1 MSLKDVLELKVDSVR
16 RTTDP
21 SSLDCSSTEEVEC
34 LTGFIGQDR
43 AVKAMDFGLSVDSKG
58 YNIFVVGNSGSGRT
72 TYALDSLRKK
82 AQGMDVP
89 DDLVYVYNFDNPGE
103 PIALFLPAGKGK
115 EMESTFSA
123 LVDDLKGVISK
134 AFEKGHYEDTKAQEV
149 KSFQEEVNSRME
161 EIKSWAWEKGF
172 SVKRTPQGFVN
183 IPLKEEAD
191 EEGNVTRREIQPEE
205 FEELGEDRQKALQ
218 DESEE
223 ISQKTLAV
231 LREIRDREKELKKR
245 ISELESE
252 ICKGAIQGTI
262 DEVKERFGF
271 NDKIKAWIDSFTES
285 VIDNFGMFVASARDD
300 NAELDFSI
308 YNVNP
313 LVCND
318 PDNGAPVVWETNPTY
333 YNLMGKVE
341 YESRQGYLYTD
352 FGKIVAG
359 AILKANGGFLVL
371 DMDLLLRNFMSY
383 EGLKRV
389 LRTGKLAIEN
399 LGEQYGAVPMS
410 SLRPEP
416 VDIKVKLVLVG
427 THYLYHLLQY
437 YDPEFRKMFKL
448 RAEFQSDMERTSC
461 SEHQMAQFITTIVKR
476 ENGPHFDA
484 EAVAEIIDWASRLSG
499 DKDRLSIQFNKMIE
513 VIVESIVWARV
524 DKAEMVTR
532 EFVYKAIEESR
543 YRASLVEENI
553 KRAFVDGVI
562 RIDTEGEAVGQ
573 INGLAVID
581 MGDYAFGHPARITAN
596 TYMGKEGV
604 VNIERETAM
613 AGPIHN
619 KGHLTLS
626 SYLGRKYAQ
635 DMPLTLSASI
645 SFEQNYGGIEG
656 DSASS
661 TELYCLLS
669 SLAEVPIDQSIAV
682 TGSVDQFGNIQP
694 IGGVNEKIEGF
705 FSYCKERGLTG
716 KQGVIIPHQNERHL
730 MLNREVVE
738 AVGKGDFHIW
748 KVHSVDEG
756 IEILTGVVAGKPNG
770 KGEFPKR
777 SIHGKVKAKLQKWM
791 KDAARIHKE
800 MSGLDKGSDKKAKKG
815 KKAQGDGEEGEAR

>member
-1 MSLKDVLELKVDSVR
+1 MMSLKDVLELSSNSVR
-16 RTTDP
+16 RMTDP

-34 LTGFIGQDR
+34 LTGFIGQER
-43 AVKAMDFGLSVDSKG
+43 AVKAMDFGLSVNSKG

-72 TYALDSLRKK
+72 TYAMDALKKK
-82 AQGMDVP
+82 AQDMDVP

-103 PIALFLPAGKGK
+103 PIALSLAAGKGK
-115 EMESTFSA
+115 EMESAFSS
-123 LVDDLKGVISK
+123 LIDDLKSVISK

-149 KSFQEEVNSRME
+149 KAFQEEVNGRME

-183 IPLKEEAD
+183 IPLKEEVD
-191 EEGNVTRREIQPEE
+191 EEGNVNKREIQPEE

-223 ISQKTLAV
+223 ISQRTLSV

-262 DEVKERFGF
+262 DEIRERFGL
-271 NDKIKAWIDSFTES
+271 NDKINLWIDSFTKS
-285 VIDNFGMFVASARDD
+285 VIENFGMFVAAARDD
-300 NAELDFSI
+300 NAEVDFSI
-308 YNVNP
+308 YRVNP
-313 LVCND
+313 VVCND
-318 PDNGAPVVWETNPTY
+318 PENGAPVIWETNPTY

-389 LRTGKLAIEN
+389 LRTGKLSIEN
-399 LGEQYGAVPMS
+399 LGEQFGAVPMS

-416 VDIKVKLVLVG
+416 VDINVKLVLVG
-427 THYLYHLLQY
+427 TYYLYYLLQY

-448 RAEFQSDMERTSC
+448 RAEFQSDMERTSS

-476 ENGPHFDA
+476 EKGPHFDA
-484 EAVAEIIDWASRLSG
+484 EAVAEVIDWSSRLAG
-499 DKDRLSIQFNKMIE
+499 DRDRLSIQFNKIIE
-513 VIVESIVWARV
+513 VIVESIAWAKM

-532 EFVYKAIEESR
+532 KYVYRAIQESR
-543 YRASLVEENI
+543 YRASLVEERI
-553 KRAFVDGVI
+553 KRSFVDGVI

-581 MGDYAFGHPARITAN
+581 LGDYAFGHPSRITAN

-669 SLAEVPIDQSIAV
+669 SLSEVPIDQSVAV

-716 KQGVIIPHQNERHL
+716 KQGVMIPHQNERHL

-738 AVGKGDFHIW
+738 AIKEGKFHVW

-756 IEILTGVVAGKPNG
+756 IEILTGVPAGSPNS
-770 KGEFPKR
+770 KGEFPKK

-800 MSGLDKGSDKKAKKG
+800 MTGQEKSQEKKAKKA
-815 KKAQGDGEEGEAR
+815 KKSQEAEEGEAR

>member
-1 MSLKDVLELKVDSVR
+1 MSLKEALELKVGDVR
-16 RTTDP
+16 RITDP
-21 SSLDCSSTEEVEC
+21 SSLECASTEEVPC
-34 LTGFIGQDR
+34 LTGFIGQER
-43 AVKAMDFGLSVDSKG
+43 AVKAMDFGLSVNSKG
-58 YNIFVVGNSGSGRT
+58 YNIFVVGDPGSGRT
-72 TYALDSLRKK
+72 TYALDSLKLK
-82 AQGMDVP
+82 AKGMTVP
-89 DDLVYVYNFDNPGE
+89 DDLVYVYNFENPGE
-103 PIALFLPAGKGK
+103 PVALFVPAGKGK
-115 EMESTFSA
+115 EMEATFSS

-134 AFEKGHYEDTKAQEV
+134 AFEKGQYEDTKAQEV
-149 KSFQEEVNSRME
+149 KAFQEDVNSKME
-161 EIKSWAWEKGF
+161 EVKSWAWEKGF

-183 IPLKEEAD
+183 IPLTDEVD
-191 EEGNVTRREIQPEE
+191 EEGNVNRREIQPEE
-205 FEELGEDRQKALQ
+205 FESLGEEKQKSLQ
-218 DESEE
+218 DASEE
-223 ISQKTLAV
+223 ISQRTLSV
-231 LREIRDREKELKKR
+231 LREIRDKEKNLKKR
-245 ISELESE
+245 IAELESE
-252 ICKGAIQGTI
+252 ICKGAIEATL
-262 DEVKERFGF
+262 DDVREKFGVSE
-271 NDKIKAWIDSFTES
+271 KINGWLDSFAES
-285 VIDNFGMFVASARDD
+285 VIDNFGMFVASARDE
-300 NAELDFSI
+300 NADVDFSI
-308 YNVNP
+308 YKINP
-313 LVCND
+313 IVCND
-318 PDNGAPVVWETNPTY
+318 PNDGAPVIWETNPTF

-389 LRTGKLAIEN
+389 LRTGKLHIEN
-399 LGEQYGAVPMS
+399 LGDQFGAVPMS

-416 VDIKVKLVLVG
+416 VGIDAKVILIG

-448 RAEFQSDMERTSC
+448 RAEFTSDMDRDSC
-461 SEHQMAQFITTIVKR
+461 TEHQMAQFITTVVKR
-476 ENGPHFDA
+476 EKGPHFDA
-484 EAVAEIIDWASRLSG
+484 EAVAEVIEWSSRLSG
-499 DKDRLSIQFNKMIE
+499 DKDRLSIQFNKIIE
-513 VIVESIVWARV
+513 VIVEAIAWAKI
-524 DKAEMVTR
+524 DGAEMVIR
-532 EFVYKAIEESR
+532 DHVYKAIKETR
-543 YRASLVEENI
+543 YRASLVEERI

-562 RIDTEGEAVGQ
+562 RIDTEGEAIGQ

-581 MGDYAFGHPARITAN
+581 LGDYAFGHPSRITAN

-604 VNIERETAM
+604 VNIERETDM

-669 SLAEVPIDQSIAV
+669 SLAEAPIDQSIAV

-705 FSYCKERGLTG
+705 FSYCKEKGLTG
-716 KQGVIIPHQNERHL
+716 RQGVLIPHQNERHL
-730 MLNREVVE
+730 MLNRDVVE
-738 AVGKGDFHIW
+738 AVENGVFHIW
-748 KVHSVDEG
+748 KVRSVDEG
-756 IEILTGVVAGKPNG
+756 IEILTGMPAGKPNE
-770 KGEFPKR
+770 KGEFPSK
-777 SIHGKVKAKLQKWM
+777 SIHGKVKAKLRKWM

-800 MSGLDKGSDKKAKKG
+800 MSGTSKNAVKNSKKAK
-815 KKAQGDGEEGEAR
+815 GEESPDREE

>member
-1 MSLKDVLELKVDSVR
+1 MSLKELLRLDPEAVR

-21 SSLDCSSTEEVEC
+21 SSLDCSSTEEVDC
-34 LTGFIGQDR
+34 LTGFIGQER
-43 AVKAMDFGLSVDSKG
+43 AVRSMEFGLSVNSKG

-82 AQGMDVP
+82 AKEMNVP
-89 DDLVYVYNFDNPGE
+89 DDLVYAYNFDNPGE
-103 PIALFLPAGKGK
+103 PVALFLPAGQGK
-115 EMESTFSA
+115 AMETAFEN
-123 LVDDLKGVISK
+123 LIDELKSVINK

-149 KSFQEEVNSRME
+149 KAFQEDVNEKME
-161 EIKSWAWEKGF
+161 EVKAWAWERGF

-183 IPLKEEAD
+183 IPLTDDVD
-191 EEGNVTRREIQPEE
+191 EEGNSTRREIQPEE
-205 FEELGEDRQKALQ
+205 FEALSEDRQKELQ
-218 DESEE
+218 KESEE
-223 ISQKTLAV
+223 ISQKTLGI
-231 LREIRDREKELKKR
+231 LRDIRDKEKDLKKK

-252 ICKGAIQGTI
+252 ICRNAIQPAI
-262 DEVKERFGF
+262 DDVRERFGV
-271 NDKIKAWIDSFTES
+271 NDKVLGWIDAYTSS
-285 VIDNFGMFVASARDD
+285 VIDNFGVFVASARDD
-300 NAELDFSI
+300 NTEVDFSV
-308 YNVNP
+308 YQVNP
-313 LVCND
+313 IVSND
-318 PDNGAPVVWETNPTY
+318 PEDGAPVIWETNPTY

-352 FGKIVAG
+352 FNKIVAG

-371 DMDLLLRNFMSY
+371 DVELLLRNFMSY

-389 LRTGKLAIEN
+389 LRTGTLHIEN

-410 SLRPEP
+410 SLRPEG
-416 VDIKVKLVLVG
+416 VDISVKVVLVG

-448 RAEFQSDMERTSC
+448 RAEFTSDMERTSC
-461 SEHQMAQFITTIVKR
+461 SEHQMAQFITTVVKR
-476 ENGPHFDA
+476 EKGPHFTA
-484 EAVAEIIDWASRLSG
+484 EAVAQVIDWSARLSG
-499 DKDRLSIQFNKMIE
+499 DKDRLSIQFNRIIE
-513 VIVESIVWARV
+513 VIVEAITWAKL
-524 DKAEMVTR
+524 DKAELVSR
-532 EFVYKAIEESR
+532 GHVRKAIEETR
-543 YRASLVEENI
+543 YRASLVEERI
-553 KRAFVDGVI
+553 RRAFVDGVI
-562 RIDTEGEAVGQ
+562 RIDTEGEAIGQ

-581 MGDYAFGHPARITAN
+581 LGDYAFGHPARITAN

-619 KGHLTLS
+619 KGHLTLN
-626 SYLGRKYAQ
+626 SYLGMKYAQ

-661 TELYCLLS
+661 TELYSLLS

-694 IGGVNEKIEGF
+694 IGGVNEKVEGF
-705 FSYCKERGLTG
+705 FSYCKERGLSG
-716 KQGVIIPHQNERHL
+716 SQGVIIPHQNERHL
-730 MLNREVVE
+730 MLNEEVVE
-738 AVGKGDFHIW
+738 AIEGGLFHVW

-756 IEILTGVVAGKPNG
+756 IEVLTGIPAGKANKRG
-770 KGEFPKR
+770 NYPKN
-777 SIHGKVKAKLQKWM
+777 SIHGKVKAKLKKWM

-800 MSGLDKGSDKKAKKG
+800 MSGTADKPGKG
-815 KKAQGDGEEGEAR
+815 KKNKVEEQLR

>member
-1 MSLKDVLELKVDSVR
+1 MSLKDVLELNVDSVR
-16 RTTDP
+16 RMTDP
-21 SSLDCSSTEEVEC
+21 SSLDCLSTEEVEC
-34 LTGFIGQDR
+34 LTGFIGQER
-43 AVKAMDFGLSVDSKG
+43 AVKAMDFGLSVNSKG

-72 TYALDSLRKK
+72 TYALDSLKKK
-82 AQGMDVP
+82 AQEMDVP

-103 PIALFLPAGKGK
+103 PIALLLPAGKGK
-115 EMESTFSA
+115 EMESTFSS
-123 LVDDLKGVISK
+123 LIDDLKLVISK

-149 KSFQEEVNSRME
+149 KVFQEEVNARME
-161 EIKSWAWEKGF
+161 EIKAWAWEKGF

-183 IPLKEEAD
+183 IPLQEEVD

-205 FEELGEDRQKALQ
+205 FEELGEDRQRSLQ
-218 DESEE
+218 EESEE
-223 ISQKTLAV
+223 ISQRTLVV

-252 ICKGAIQGTI
+252 ICKGAIQGTVDDI
-262 DEVKERFGF
+262 REKFGL
-271 NDKIKAWIDSFTES
+271 NDRINSWIDSFTKS
-285 VIDNFGMFVASARDD
+285 VIDNFGMFVAAARDD
-300 NAELDFSI
+300 NAEVDFSI
-308 YNVNP
+308 YRVNP
-313 LVCND
+313 VVCND
-318 PDNGAPVVWETNPTY
+318 PENGAPVIWETNPTY

-352 FGKIVAG
+352 FRKIVAG

-389 LRTGKLAIEN
+389 LRTGKLSIEN
-399 LGEQYGAVPMS
+399 LGEQFGAVPMS
-410 SLRPEP
+410 SLRPEA
-416 VDIKVKLVLVG
+416 VDINVKMVLVG
-427 THYLYHLLQY
+427 THYLYYLLQH

-448 RAEFQSDMERTSC
+448 RAEFQTDMDRTSS

-476 ENGPHFDA
+476 EKGPHFNA
-484 EAVAEIIDWASRLSG
+484 EAVAEIIDWSSRLAG
-499 DKDRLSIQFNKMIE
+499 DRDRLSIQFNKIIE
-513 VIVESIVWARV
+513 VIVESIAWARM
-524 DKAEMVTR
+524 DKAEMVSR
-532 EFVYKAIEESR
+532 DYVYKAIQESR
-543 YRASLVEENI
+543 YRASLVEERI

-562 RIDTEGEAVGQ
+562 RIDTEGDAIGQ

-581 MGDYAFGHPARITAN
+581 LGDYAFGHPSRITAN

-604 VNIERETAM
+604 VNIERETSM

-669 SLAEVPIDQSIAV
+669 SLSEVAINQSIAV

-716 KQGVIIPHQNERHL
+716 KQGVMIPHQNERHL

-738 AVGKGDFHIW
+738 AIKDGKFHLW

-756 IEILTGVVAGKPNG
+756 IEILTGIPAGKPNS
-770 KGEFPKR
+770 KGDFPKK

-800 MSGLDKGSDKKAKKG
+800 MTGQDKDKKG
-815 KKAQGDGEEGEAR
+815 KKSKKTQTSEEGEAR

>member
-1 MSLKDVLELKVDSVR
+1 MSLKDVLELNADRVR
-16 RTTDP
+16 RMTDP
-21 SSLDCSSTEEVEC
+21 ASLECTSTEEVEC
-34 LTGFIGQDR
+34 LTGFIGQER
-43 AVKAMDFGLSVDSKG
+43 AAKSMDFGLSINSKG
-58 YNIFVVGNSGSGRT
+58 YNIFVIGNSGSGRT
-72 TYALDSLRKK
+72 TYALESLKK
-82 AQGMDVP
+82 KSQEMDVP

-103 PIALFLPAGKGK
+103 PIALPVPAGKGK

-134 AFEKGHYEDTKAQEV
+134 AFEKGHYEDTKSQEV
-149 KSFQEEVNSRME
+149 KLFQEEVNARME

-183 IPLKEEAD
+183 IPLKEETD
-191 EEGNVTRREIQPEE
+191 EEGNVTKREIQPEE

-223 ISQKTLAV
+223 ISQKTLII
-231 LREIRDREKELKKR
+231 LREIRDREKELKKK

-252 ICKGAIQGTI
+252 ICKGAIEGTI
-262 DEVKERFGF
+262 EEVKDHFGF
-271 NDKIKAWIDSFTES
+271 NDKINGWIDSFTKS

-300 NAELDFSI
+300 NAEVDFTI
-308 YNVNP
+308 YNINP
-313 LVCND
+313 VVCND
-318 PDNGAPVVWETNPTY
+318 PDKGAPVVWETNPTY

-371 DMDLLLRNFMSY
+371 DVEQLLRNFMSY

-389 LRTGKLAIEN
+389 LRTGKLNIEN

-416 VDIKVKLVLVG
+416 VEIKVKLVLVG

-448 RAEFQSDMERTSC
+448 RAEFQSDMERTPS
-461 SEHQMAQFITTIVKR
+461 SEHQMAQFITTIVKK
-476 ENGPHFDA
+476 EKGPHFNA
-484 EAVAEIIDWASRLSG
+484 EAVAEVIDWASRMAE
-499 DKDRLSIQFNKMIE
+499 DRDRLSIQFNQIIE
-513 VIVESIVWARV
+513 VIVESIAWARIEN
-524 DKAEMVTR
+524 AEMVTR
-532 EFVYKAIEESR
+532 EYVYKAIEESR
-543 YRASLVEENI
+543 YRASLVEERI
-553 KRAFVDGVI
+553 RRAFVDGVI
-562 RIDTEGEAVGQ
+562 RIDTEGEAIGQ

-581 MGDYAFGHPARITAN
+581 LGDYAFGHPARITAN

-635 DMPLTLSASI
+635 DTPLTLSASI
-645 SFEQNYGGIEG
+645 SFEQNYGGIDG

-661 TELYCLLS
+661 TELYCVLS

-716 KQGVIIPHQNERHL
+716 KQGVMIPHQNEKHL
-730 MLNREVVE
+730 MINREVLE
-738 AVGKGDFHIW
+738 AVKDGKFHIW

-756 IEILTGVVAGKPNG
+756 IEILTGVPAGEPDS
-770 KGEFPKR
+770 KGEFPKS
-777 SIHGKVKAKLQKWM
+777 SIHGKVKEKLHKWM

-800 MSGLDKGSDKKAKKG
+800 MSGLDKVSDKKKKKG
-815 KKAQGDGEEGEAR
+815 KKKKDKTEKTEAR

>member
-1 MSLKDVLELKVDSVR
+1 MSLKDVLELNADSVR
-16 RTTDP
+16 RMTDP

-34 LTGFIGQDR
+34 LTGFIGQER
-43 AVKAMDFGLSVDSKG
+43 AVKAMDFGLSVNSKG

-72 TYALDSLRKK
+72 TYALDSLKKK
-82 AQGMDVP
+82 AQEMDVP

-103 PIALFLPAGKGK
+103 PIALLLPAGKGK
-115 EMESTFSA
+115 EMESTFSS
-123 LVDDLKGVISK
+123 LIDDLKLVISK

-149 KSFQEEVNSRME
+149 KVFQEEVNARME
-161 EIKSWAWEKGF
+161 EIKAWAWEKGF

-183 IPLKEEAD
+183 IPLQEEVD

-205 FEELGEDRQKALQ
+205 FEELGEDRQRSLQ
-218 DESEE
+218 EESEE
-223 ISQKTLAV
+223 ISQRTLVV
-231 LREIRDREKELKKR
+231 LREIRDMEKELKKR

-262 DEVKERFGF
+262 DDIREKFGL
-271 NDKIKAWIDSFTES
+271 NDRINSWIDSFTKS
-285 VIDNFGMFVASARDD
+285 VIDNFGMFVAAARDD
-300 NAELDFSI
+300 NAEVDFSI
-308 YNVNP
+308 YRVNP
-313 LVCND
+313 VVCND
-318 PDNGAPVVWETNPTY
+318 PENGAPVIWETNPTY

-352 FGKIVAG
+352 FRKIVAG

-389 LRTGKLAIEN
+389 LRTGKLSIEN
-399 LGEQYGAVPMS
+399 LGEQFGAVPMS
-410 SLRPEP
+410 SLRPEA
-416 VDIKVKLVLVG
+416 VDINVKMVLVG
-427 THYLYHLLQY
+427 TYYLYYLLQH

-448 RAEFQSDMERTSC
+448 RAEFQSDMERTSS

-476 ENGPHFDA
+476 EKGPHFNA
-484 EAVAEIIDWASRLSG
+484 EAVAEIIDWSSRLAG
-499 DKDRLSIQFNKMIE
+499 DRDRLSIQFNKIIE
-513 VIVESIVWARV
+513 VIVESIAWARM
-524 DKAEMVTR
+524 DRADMVSR
-532 EFVYKAIEESR
+532 DYVYKAIQESR
-543 YRASLVEENI
+543 HRASLVEERI

-562 RIDTEGEAVGQ
+562 RIDTEGDAIGQ

-581 MGDYAFGHPARITAN
+581 LGDYAFGHPSRITAN

-604 VNIERETAM
+604 VNIERETSM

-669 SLAEVPIDQSIAV
+669 SLSEVAINQSIAV

-716 KQGVIIPHQNERHL
+716 EQGVMIPHQNEKHL

-738 AVGKGDFHIW
+738 AIKDGKFHVW

-756 IEILTGVVAGKPNG
+756 IEILTGIPAGKPNS
-770 KGEFPKR
+770 KGDFPKK

-800 MSGLDKGSDKKAKKG
+800 MTGQDKDQGKKG
-815 KKAQGDGEEGEAR
+815 KKSKKTQTSEEGEAR